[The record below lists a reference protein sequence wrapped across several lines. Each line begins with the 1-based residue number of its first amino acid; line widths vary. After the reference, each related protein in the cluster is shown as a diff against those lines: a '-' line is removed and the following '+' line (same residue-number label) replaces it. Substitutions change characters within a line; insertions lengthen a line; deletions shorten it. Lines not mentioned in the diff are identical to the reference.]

1 MLRHVVNFYVGKNMF
16 ENGLQKIQNDGELGE
31 DFEEKFNVDSN
42 QMKIAGY
49 FEAIGG
55 ALLFFT
61 LFSKTLVRIGI
72 IMMNIVLGTAI
83 FKHYKSGDTFDETKG
98 ALKFFSLNTLSFL
111 ETFRK

>member
-1 MLRHVVNFYVGKNMF
+1 MLRHLVNFYVGKNMF
-16 ENGLQKIQNDGELGE
+16 EGGLQKIQNEGELGS
-31 DFEEKFNVDSN
+31 DFEEKFDVDSN

-72 IMMNIVLGTAI
+72 VMMNLVLGTAI
-83 FKHYKSGDTFDETKG
+83 FKHYKSGDGFEETKG
-98 ALKFFSLNTLSFL
+98 AIKFFGLNTLSFF